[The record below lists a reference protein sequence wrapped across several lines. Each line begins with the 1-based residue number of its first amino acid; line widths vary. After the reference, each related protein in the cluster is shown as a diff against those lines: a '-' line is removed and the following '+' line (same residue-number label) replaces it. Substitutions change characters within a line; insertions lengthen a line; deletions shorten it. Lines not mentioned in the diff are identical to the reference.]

1 MKCKVADVYLSA
13 GAMYSKV
20 YLAAGAVYSKVYLA
34 AEAVYSKVHLSAGA
48 VYSKVYL
55 AAGAGEVPSK
65 LETEALAQIV
75 NTQRPFQY
83 FQHCK

>member
-1 MKCKVADVYLSA
+1 MKCKVADVYLS
-13 GAMYSKV
+13 
-20 YLAAGAVYSKVYLA
+20 AGAVYSKVYLA

-55 AAGAGEVPSK
+55 AADAGEVPSK
-65 LETEALAQIV
+65 VETEALAQIV

>member
-13 GAMYSKV
+13 GAVYSKV
-20 YLAAGAVYSKVYLA
+20 YLSAGAVYSKVYLA

-55 AAGAGEVPSK
+55 AADAGEVPSNV
-65 LETEALAQIV
+65 ETEALEQIV

>member
-13 GAMYSKV
+13 GA
-20 YLAAGAVYSKVYLA
+20 VYSKVYL
-34 AEAVYSKVHLSAGA
+34 SAGA
-48 VYSKVYL
+48 VYFKVYL

-65 LETEALAQIV
+65 VETEALAQIV

>member
-20 YLAAGAVYSKVYLA
+20 YLAA
-34 AEAVYSKVHLSAGA
+34 E
-48 VYSKVYL
+48 
-55 AAGAGEVPSK
+55 AGEVPSK